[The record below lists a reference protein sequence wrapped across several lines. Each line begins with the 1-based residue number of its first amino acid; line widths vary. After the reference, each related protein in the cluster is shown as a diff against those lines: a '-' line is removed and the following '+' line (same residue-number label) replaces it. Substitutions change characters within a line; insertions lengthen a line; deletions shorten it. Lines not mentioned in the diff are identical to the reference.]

1 MPLNT
6 NIRITRSFLKQN
18 RFICAINY
26 DYLGEKKNKNWFDDH
41 AAIYKKIKSQ
51 LQLTE
56 NFEF

>member
-6 NIRITRSFLKQN
+6 NIRITRSFLNKTGLYVRLIMIIQ
-18 RFICAINY
+18 
-26 DYLGEKKNKNWFDDH
+26 EKKNWFDDH
-41 AAIYKKIKSQ
+41 AAVYKKIKSQ

>member
-6 NIRITRSFLKQN
+6 NIRITRSFLNKTGLYVRLIMIIQ
-18 RFICAINY
+18 
-26 DYLGEKKNKNWFDDH
+26 EKKKNKNWFDDH

>member
-6 NIRITRSFLKQN
+6 NIRITRSFFKQN

-41 AAIYKKIKSQ
+41 AAIIRK
-51 LQLTE
+51 
-56 NFEF
+56 